1 LGHSRMHSELSAPEI
16 TGSETPTNGYTNG
29 HTNGHINGQTNGH
42 RVRVLVADPHPIT
55 LSGLQRVLRS
65 DPELELVAA
74 CGTGKEA
81 LEALEHCASLRPLVL
96 ITDVILPDMSGVELC
111 RVIKRSAP
119 DAEVLVLTA
128 CDDNASILGA
138 VGAGVSGYV
147 LKDITPENLLRA
159 IHAVRR
165 GQTLVHPRIARRM
178 ADRLTRISSDGNGGL
193 VVGETLTEREAE
205 ILTEVAKGLSNKEIA
220 DKLYIS
226 ESTVKSRLKT
236 IFSKLD
242 VRARTQA
249 AAYAIRR
256 GYVR

>member
-1 LGHSRMHSELSAPEI
+1 MHSELSAPEI

-111 RVIKRSAP
+111 RVI
-119 DAEVLVLTA
+119 
-128 CDDNASILGA
+128 
-138 VGAGVSGYV
+138 
-147 LKDITPENLLRA
+147 
-159 IHAVRR
+159 
-165 GQTLVHPRIARRM
+165 
-178 ADRLTRISSDGNGGL
+178 
-193 VVGETLTEREAE
+193 
-205 ILTEVAKGLSNKEIA
+205 
-220 DKLYIS
+220 
-226 ESTVKSRLKT
+226 
-236 IFSKLD
+236 
-242 VRARTQA
+242 
-249 AAYAIRR
+249 
-256 GYVR
+256 